1 MRELR
6 FDGLSPD
13 GSKLILVGKD
23 GQRWSLAIDE
33 RIEAAVR
40 RDRARLS
47 QVELESSGV
56 LRPRE
61 IQARIRAGA
70 TAEDVAAA
78 SGLPVEHIRRF
89 EGPVLTERAWVAQQA
104 QGTAVRRPAG
114 DVELGDLVAERLG
127 QEGVDPAEISWDA
140 WRGDDGRWVV
150 IATFPIGPNTHVATW
165 TYDSGSR
172 TMTVADDNAR
182 ALSDLGD
189 RQPLRLVARRPAL
202 ASVAPLPEP
211 DPVAVVAADAWTEDV
226 DADVAQTE
234 QVPPVTVDSPVD
246 DDAPEADE
254 PGARLTRTVG
264 LVAALPADPG
274 DAGDAGDDDGAVASA
289 EAPDAVADED
299 GAAGASDDT
308 AADDTAA
315 DPGTDEPSE
324 QGAPPPVPTD
334 EPSQAAPATED
345 DDADDDAGPTDDAP
359 AAEVPDPAG
368 PTADAQDVALF
379 ETPKPTHQPASR
391 SGRPPVPSFDDILFG
406 PGPKKG

>member
-78 SGLPVEHIRRF
+78 SGLPVEHVRRF

-211 DPVAVVAADAWTEDV
+211 TPAAGVAADEWTEDV
-226 DADVAQTE
+226 DADEAQSE
-234 QVPPVTVDSPVD
+234 QVPPLTGDFPSD
-246 DDAPEADE
+246 DDGPEADE
-254 PGARLTRTVG
+254 PAARLAGTVG
-264 LVAALPADPG
+264 LVAALPAD
-274 DAGDAGDDDGAVASA
+274 AGDDEDDDGDVASA

-299 GAAGASDDT
+299 GAPEGADDT
-308 AADDTAA
+308 TADDTA
-315 DPGTDEPSE
+315 TDASAEH
-324 QGAPPPVPTD
+324 GAQPPVPAG
-334 EPSQAAPATED
+334 EPSQAAPATD
-345 DDADDDAGPTDDAP
+345 DAVADDDAGADDDAP
-359 AAEVPDPAG
+359 AAEVPAG
-368 PTADAQDVALF
+368 PTADAEDVPLF
-379 ETPKPTHQPASR
+379 ETPKPTHQPTSR